1 MPAVRGA
8 LRATRARHTQLI
20 EGHPADALRIR
31 FTTDIGPPSLF
42 TIVFVIRTG
51 MFFREFIAGKIEDEA
66 RRRC

>member
-20 EGHPADALRIR
+20 ESHPTEALRIR
-31 FTTDIGPPSLF
+31 FTTDIGLPSLL
-42 TIVFVIRTG
+42 TIVFVIGRG
-51 MFFREFIAGKIEDEA
+51 VFFRVFIAGKIEDEA